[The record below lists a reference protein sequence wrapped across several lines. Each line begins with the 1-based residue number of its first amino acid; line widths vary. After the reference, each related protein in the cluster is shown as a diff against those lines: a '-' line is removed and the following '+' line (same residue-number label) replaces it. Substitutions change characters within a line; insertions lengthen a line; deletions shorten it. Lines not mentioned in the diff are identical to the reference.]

1 MYDVQATRVLTCH
14 AVDKTINNSEYVH
27 YYQKY
32 REPKSRSVIG
42 TASITHAQGFSTLR
56 RSWIRVSSTMYL
68 VRFTKLKTTGQDD
81 NTYVPHVYVSSTMMN
96 PTYFAVDSDSPIKS
110 AGALV
115 R

>member
-1 MYDVQATRVLTCH
+1 
-14 AVDKTINNSEYVH
+14 
-27 YYQKY
+27 
-32 REPKSRSVIG
+32 
-42 TASITHAQGFSTLR
+42 
-56 RSWIRVSSTMYL
+56 MYL